1 MDWIGDRSRLNI
13 DVVLW
18 LGHGSCGPIL
28 FLICLVWVLIL
39 VVFEL
44 TGFGG
49 WCGGGDFGFVV
60 GCGGYFGCCWW
71 WVVVALVYGGY
82 LSLSC

>member
-1 MDWIGDRSRLNI
+1 M
-13 DVVLW
+13 
-18 LGHGSCGPIL
+18 
-28 FLICLVWVLIL
+28 F

-49 WCGGGDFGFVV
+49 LCCGGDFGFVV

-71 WVVVALVYGGY
+71 WVVVALVFGGG